1 VVALGVL
8 LCGTRCPLAFC
19 GTFGRKEIIEI
30 SKTARGHWKSLNLFY
45 SLHTWT
51 AYSTFGD
58 KFYFILFYFVL
69 FSPSR

>member
-1 VVALGVL
+1 VEHGALLHFVA
-8 LCGTRCPLAFC
+8 PLDW
-19 GTFGRKEIIEI
+19 KEIIEI

-58 KFYFILFYFVL
+58 
-69 FSPSR
+69 

>member
-1 VVALGVL
+1 MEHGALLHFVA
-8 LCGTRCPLAFC
+8 PLDW
-19 GTFGRKEIIEI
+19 KEIIEI